1 MGSKNRSVE
10 QQFSSEHRVHSYRHC
25 LIREVAHLEDLDHDM
40 PTEISDIEAAERTSR
55 YIGADVQAYRIVSL
69 R

>member
-1 MGSKNRSVE
+1 MGSKDRSIE
-10 QQFSSEHRVHSYRHC
+10 QRLSSEHRAHPYRHC

-55 YIGADVQAYRIVSL
+55 YISADIQPYRIVSL